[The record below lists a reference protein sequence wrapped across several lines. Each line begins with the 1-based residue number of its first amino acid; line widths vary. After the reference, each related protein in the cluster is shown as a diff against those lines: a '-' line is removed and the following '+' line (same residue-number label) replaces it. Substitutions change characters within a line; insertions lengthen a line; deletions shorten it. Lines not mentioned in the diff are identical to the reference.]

1 MSSESDAEAGLSA
14 GEKSGAFIP
23 IRYSRRE
30 MRRIP
35 PPLKWKNPS
44 RSEANR
50 FCENENREEEKR
62 EAEHTSEDE
71 SN

>member
-1 MSSESDAEAGLSA
+1 MSSESDVEAGLSA

-50 FCENENREEEKR
+50 FCENENGKKEEKR
-62 EAEHTSEDE
+62 AHIRG
-71 SN
+71 